1 MRYITFPTT
10 LVLQAIADGVRYGFD
25 IADRTGLQTGPV
37 YPALRRLDMLGYVR
51 SSWESEKVARREQ
64 RPARRYYEITKAGSE
79 ALEIAI
85 KRFQNLGRVARER
98 NKAVRN
104 LGPHKAAAAPCVACC
119 AASSAWCRDWCPE
132 PSGASSAP
140 N

>member
-10 LVLQAIADGVRYGFD
+10 LVLQAIAEGARYGFD
-25 IADRTGLQTGPV
+25 IADRTGLQTGTV

-79 ALEIAI
+79 ALEVAI
-85 KRFQNLGRVARER
+85 KRFENLGRLKER
-98 NKAVRN
+98 PRHA
-104 LGPHKAAAAPCVACC
+104 
-119 AASSAWCRDWCPE
+119 
-132 PSGASSAP
+132 
-140 N
+140 